1 MMDKVT
7 YKGKEEKRKKGYKV
21 EVVRARHKPHRLG
34 YKMYCT
40 SYTGS
45 PDSVDV
51 ARLVGSFKYT
61 PEKRDEILQKS
72 EDLKNQTLVR

>member
-1 MMDKVT
+1 M
-7 YKGKEEKRKKGYKV
+7 

-61 PEKRDEILQKS
+61 PEKRDEILQKY

>member
-34 YKMYCT
+34 YKCI
-40 SYTGS
+40 
-45 PDSVDV
+45 
-51 ARLVGSFKYT
+51 ALH
-61 PEKRDEILQKS
+61 ILDRQI
-72 EDLKNQTLVR
+72 L